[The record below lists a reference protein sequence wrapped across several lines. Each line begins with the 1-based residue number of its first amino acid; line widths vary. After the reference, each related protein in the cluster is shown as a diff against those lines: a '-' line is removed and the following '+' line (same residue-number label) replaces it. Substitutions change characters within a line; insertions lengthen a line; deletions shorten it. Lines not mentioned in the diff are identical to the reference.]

1 MEEEGAGEART
12 SDPSAGTYN
21 PELIRPIVPKHSWHI
36 LTQAELRALQD
47 ATYEILGDIGVHF
60 PLPKALEIFAEHGA
74 QVDFESQIVRLEPD
88 LVERAL
94 ASAPR
99 YFALGGRDPALDFC
113 LQEGHAHFGPDGCM
127 PFVRDMKTGE
137 KRHST
142 KADVV
147 MSAKLVDYFPQLS
160 FYWTMVSAGDC
171 GRAAPLHE
179 LHAAFSNCRK
189 HVQSESVIGERA
201 ARYALEMARVIAGDD
216 ETLRVRPPISAVVCC
231 IDPLGQDTH
240 ALETALVFAEAGLP
254 SVIMAMNTLMST
266 GPATAAG
273 ALTVGNA
280 EVISAITLLQLA
292 YPGAPVLH
300 SVLLAAMEP
309 RTGGYLFH
317 SPLADGMFGAAV
329 EMGHYHGLPTLGSWG
344 GTDAEAP
351 GWQSAKES
359 AAGLISALVGAEI
372 SAGLGGLAGASLFCP
387 KNLVLDCD
395 LFDSFRLLA
404 SGVEVNDE
412 TLALQAIRDVGPRG
426 NFLMED
432 HTLRHMRALPFSEL
446 VMEASRHGE
455 GDPEEIIAGA
465 RKKTQWILD
474 HHEPSPL
481 PSGVQRELDRILAS
495 ADREIGGNEGG

>member
-1 MEEEGAGEART
+1 MKEEGGSEARK
-12 SDPSAGTYN
+12 SGPSAGAYN
-21 PELIRPIVPKHSWHI
+21 PDLIWPIVPKHRWRI
-36 LTQAELRALQD
+36 LTQAELRALRD
-47 ATYEILGDIGVHF
+47 ATYEILQDIGVHF
-60 PLPKALEIFAEHGA
+60 PLPRALEIFADCGA
-74 QVDFESQIVRLEPD
+74 QVDFKSQIVRLDPD

-99 YFALGGRDPALDFC
+99 YFTLGGRDPDLDFN
-113 LQEGHAHFGPDGCM
+113 LQEGYAHFGPDGCM
-127 PFVRDMKTGE
+127 PFVRDIESGE

-142 KADVV
+142 EADVV
-147 MSAKLVDYFPQLS
+147 MSARLVDYFPHLS

-171 GRAAPLHE
+171 GLAAPLHE

-189 HVQSESVIGERA
+189 HVQSESVIGERT

-216 ETLRVRPPISAVVCC
+216 AALRGRPPLSAVVCC

-254 SVIMAMNTLMST
+254 SVVMAMNTLMST
-266 GPATAAG
+266 GPATPAG
-273 ALTVGNA
+273 ALAVGNA

-300 SVLLAAMEP
+300 SVLLGAMEP

-317 SPLADGMFGAAV
+317 SPLADGMFGAAI
-329 EMGHYHGLPTLGSWG
+329 ELGHHHGLPTLGSWG

-387 KNLVLDCD
+387 ENLVLDCD
-395 LFDSFRLLA
+395 LFESFRVLA
-404 SGVEVNDE
+404 GGVAVDDE
-412 TLALQAIRDVGPRG
+412 TLALEVTRKVGPRG

-446 VMEASRHGE
+446 VMDARHAGE
-455 GDPEEIIAGA
+455 GDPEGIVAGA
-465 RKKTQWILD
+465 RVKAQWILD

-481 PSGVQRELDRILAS
+481 ASGAQRELDRILAS
-495 ADREIGGNEGG
+495 ADREIRGDEGG